1 MISSIRTQIGGVFL
15 TILLTGPT
23 ASAGI
28 HCQRCR
34 DTGMCE
40 EMVAV
45 TVTEMKTV
53 EETCYRDEQQVKT
66 VLVPKVIQVEKQV
79 PYEYT
84 AWVRVKKEDPQE
96 LEIKTPKFRWV
107 DQKYTITVPG
117 KDTVTKIRKRTEM
130 VPTIEMCTVTEDHG
144 YFETKMVA
152 TKTCGGCLC
161 TEKKVWCPCPVEVL
175 KEKTVMKPVTIEEPY
190 TCEVDI
196 CVPIEKT
203 RRVKE
208 YFTKTEKKVVKNP
221 YTTLEPRKR
230 TKMVTAFVPETVH
243 EEKTE
248 ICTIKVPYTVFRE
261 VPCQVTRMVPK
272 QQACSCQSH

>member
-1 MISSIRTQIGGVFL
+1 MSSFRMQIGGVFL
-15 TILLTGPT
+15 SILLTGP
-23 ASAGI
+23 AAWAGGLCS
-28 HCQRCR
+28 HCGG
-34 DTGMCE
+34 TGHCE
-40 EMVAV
+40 KMVPV
-45 TVTEMKTV
+45 TVTKMKMV
-53 EETCYRDEQQVKT
+53 EETCYREEQQVKT
-66 VLVPKVIQVEKQV
+66 VLVPKVIQVEQLV

-117 KDTVTKIRKRTEM
+117 KDTVTKTRKRTEM
-130 VPTIEMCTVTEDHG
+130 VPTTEICTVTEDHG
-144 YFETKMVA
+144 YYETKMVA

-208 YFTKTEKKVVKNP
+208 YFTKVEKKTVKNP

-248 ICTIKVPYTVFRE
+248 ICTVKVPYTVVRE
-261 VPCQVTRMVPK
+261 VPVQVTCMVPE
-272 QQACSCQSH
+272 QQACSCQSN